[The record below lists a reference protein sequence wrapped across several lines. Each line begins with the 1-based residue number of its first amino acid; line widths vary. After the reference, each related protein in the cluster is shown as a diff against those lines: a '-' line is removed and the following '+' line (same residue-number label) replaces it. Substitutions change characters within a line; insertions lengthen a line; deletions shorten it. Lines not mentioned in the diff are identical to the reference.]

1 MIVSLAL
8 LSFLPLLLKNAAINF
23 SKGIF
28 HKMNRLKKF
37 INKETIY
44 YLIFGVLTTIIDFS
58 VYFILTRISVN
69 YLIANTLSWCIA
81 FLFAFVT
88 NKLIVFRSKKT
99 DFSTLF
105 NEFAGFLGARL
116 FSLVFSLVFMYLTVT
131 LFGMNDFIAKVISS
145 IFVVILNYIFSKL
158 FIFNK
163 KENKNTTVSFIAEN
177 FSYFVAFIIPLIIL
191 VIIYHIRKIYP
202 FGDNMYLRSDCY
214 HQYAP
219 FMMEFYNKIKSGG
232 NFTYSWNIGMG
243 VNFSALYA
251 YYLASPINWFIGLV
265 KPSHI
270 PEIMS
275 VFIIVKTA
283 LSSSTFAY
291 YLSKH
296 FDTKKATIAS
306 LSVFYALSSYF
317 CAYSWNLMWIDCLVL
332 LPLIILG
339 LERLVKENKCYL
351 YCISLGIAIL
361 SNYYIAIMICI
372 FCAIYYIGLI
382 YADDSTKT
390 LSYYSVRF
398 KNFVLYSLL
407 AGGFAAVTFL
417 PAYFT
422 LSSTAS
428 GEFEFP
434 KTVITYFSA
443 LFMLSRALINVE
455 PAVFSAHDPNIYCGV
470 IVFLLLP
477 LYVINPKINTKEK
490 IAKISIVCFLLY
502 SFNTNIPNYIW
513 HGFHYPNSLP
523 CRESFLYIFMVL
535 SMGYE
540 ALIYLREVTRKQL
553 YSCFAGAIALILL
566 IEQLFVSDTY
576 SASTIYISITFLIF
590 YMIVFSLF
598 RNNNYK
604 QGFVAY
610 LLIIMITA
618 ECYINTDET
627 ALSTCTRSAYLDDNK
642 TITTLVDKANIN
654 ENAESNTSFFRIEK
668 EDRRSKN
675 DAAWSNYHG
684 ASIFSS
690 TTNSGLS
697 EYYGALGFEE
707 STNAYAYYGHTPL
720 TAAMFSIKYV
730 LSSNTLPET
739 DYISLF
745 EKETYTK
752 TSGIEA
758 DYYMYENKYWL
769 PLGFMVP
776 ADMEEKWEITNPNP
790 FAVQNEMVSS
800 ILGLD
805 SEEHPMYTR
814 LMVNTIGDDNEI
826 YLENDTHLFIYVTT
840 SLDRITVD
848 KTFSDG
854 STATKNY
861 YSMTHSHMLDL
872 GELET
877 GTKVVVYSSDPDVSS
892 IQLYAYSFDKNIF
905 LDTFDKLSESTLDIT
920 KFDDTHVEAKIDV
933 KNSGLLYTSI
943 PYDEGWTV
951 YVDGKKTSTHA
962 FKDALLS
969 FYLDKGEHTIS
980 FDYSPRGLKAGIS
993 LSILSVLVFI
1003 AILIADIMKK
1013 NRKTKKAEE

>member
-1 MIVSLAL
+1 MD
-8 LSFLPLLLKNAAINF
+8 
-23 SKGIF
+23 
-28 HKMNRLKKF
+28 RLKKL
-37 INKETIY
+37 INRETIY
-44 YLIFGVLTTIIDFS
+44 YLIFGVLTTIVDFS
-58 VYFILTRISVN
+58 IYFILTHVSVN
-69 YLIANTLSWCIA
+69 YLIANTISWCIA
-81 FLFAFVT
+81 FIFAFVT

-99 DFSTLF
+99 DFITMM
-105 NEFAGFLGARL
+105 NEFTGFLGARL
-116 FSLVFSLVFMYLTVT
+116 FSLLFSLVFMYLTVT
-131 LFGMNDFIAKVISS
+131 LFGMNDFLAKVIAS
-145 IFVVILNYIFSKL
+145 IFVVIINYVFSKL
-158 FIFNK
+158 FIFNTK
-163 KENKNTTVSFIAEN
+163 KESQKSTGSFLADNFSFI
-177 FSYFVAFIIPLIIL
+177 VAFLIPLIL
-191 VIIYHIRKIYP
+191 LMIIYHIRKIYP

-219 FMMEFYNKIKSGG
+219 FMMEFYNKIKNGG

-251 YYLASPINWFIGLV
+251 YYLASPVNWFIGLV

-275 VFIIVKTA
+275 VFIIVKTS

-296 FDTKKATIAS
+296 FNTKKATIAA

-317 CAYSWNLMWIDCLVL
+317 CAYSWNLMWIDCFVL

-339 LERLVKENKCYL
+339 LEKLVKENKCYL

-372 FCAIYYIGLI
+372 FCVIYFIGLI
-382 YADDSTKT
+382 YADENTKT
-390 LSYYSVRF
+390 ISYYTTRF

-417 PAYFT
+417 PAYFS
-422 LSSTAS
+422 LASTAS

-434 KTVITYFSA
+434 KTIITYFSV
-443 LFMLSRALINVE
+443 LFMFSRALINVE

-470 IVFLLLP
+470 IVFLLIP
-477 LYVINPKINTKEK
+477 LYIINPKIKTKEK
-490 IAKISIVCFLLY
+490 IVKVSIVCFLLY
-502 SFNTNIPNYIW
+502 SFNTNVPNYIW

-540 ALIYLREVTRKQL
+540 ALIYIREVTRKQL
-553 YSCFAGAIALILL
+553 YSCFAGVIALILI

-576 SASTIYISITFLIF
+576 SASTIYISIAFLIF

-610 LLIIMITA
+610 LLIIMVTA
-618 ECYINTDET
+618 EAYINTDET
-627 ALSTCTRSAYLDDNK
+627 ALSTCTRSAYLDDNNA
-642 TITTLVDKANIN
+642 IASLVDKANKK
-654 ENAESNTSFFRIEK
+654 ENVSSDSVFFRIEK

-690 TTNSGLS
+690 TTNAALS
-697 EYYGALGFEE
+697 KYYGALGFEE

-730 LSSNTLPET
+730 LSTNVIPET
-739 DYISLF
+739 DYTHLF
-745 EKETYTK
+745 ETEPFTK
-752 TSGIEA
+752 SSGAESN
-758 DYYMYENKYWL
+758 YYMYENDYWL
-769 PLGFMVP
+769 PLGFMLP
-776 ADMEEKWEITNPNP
+776 ADMEENWDITNPNP
-790 FAVQNEMVSS
+790 FAVQNEMVGR
-800 ILGLD
+800 ILGID

-814 LMVNTIGDDNEI
+814 LMVNTIGDDNEV
-826 YLENDTHLFIYVTT
+826 YLESDTHLFIYVTT
-840 SLDRITVD
+840 SLDRIKVD
-848 KTFSDG
+848 KTLPDG
-854 STATKNY
+854 TSTTKNY

-877 GTKVVVYSSDPDVSS
+877 GTKVVVYSADPDVSS
-892 IQLYAYSFDKNIF
+892 IQIYAYSFDKDIF
-905 LDTFDKLSESTLDIT
+905 LETFEKLNESAMDIT
-920 KFDDTHVEAKIDV
+920 KITDTHVEATV
-933 KNSGLLYTSI
+933 NAKNSGLLYTSI

-951 YVDGKKTSTHA
+951 NVDGRKVATHG

-969 FYLDKGEHTIS
+969 FYLDQGEHTIT
-980 FDYSPRGLKAGIS
+980 FDYSPKGLKAGIS
-993 LSILSVLVFI
+993 ITIVSILVFI
-1003 AILIADIMKK
+1003 AILTADLMKQK
-1013 NRKTKKAEE
+1013 RKRHTDDEE